1 MAYRLPPL
9 NALRAFEAA
18 ARHLSFKNAARE
30 LCVTPTAISHQI
42 KMLEDYLGAEL
53 FLRLTR
59 SLDLTPEGEALL
71 PKVREGLECF
81 AAAVEKARSRQQEGR
96 LIVVA
101 PPSFA
106 ARWLVPRLK
115 RLYALE
121 PGLNLHLVGSLNAIE
136 NEEAEATLAYESVDL
151 REGDSPLA
159 ICFGSGDYPGFHVD
173 RLFASDYIAVCSPKL
188 MEGEHPL
195 RHPVDIRHYT
205 LIHDD
210 TITNERA
217 RPSWEEWA
225 RLAGVTDV
233 NTSAGPHFSDSS
245 LALAAAI
252 DGLGIA
258 LASKPL
264 AAAEIAAGRL
274 AAPFKV
280 AVQQPYAY
288 YLLAPEAI
296 SGRPAV
302 ETFRRWLIGEV
313 EAMKELSQLS
323 RAAS

>member
-1 MAYRLPPL
+1 
-9 NALRAFEAA
+9 
-18 ARHLSFKNAARE
+18 
-30 LCVTPTAISHQI
+30 
-42 KMLEDYLGAEL
+42 
-53 FLRLTR
+53 
-59 SLDLTPEGEALL
+59 
-71 PKVREGLECF
+71 PKVREGLACF
-81 AAAVEKARSRQQEGR
+81 AAAVEHACASQQQGR

-121 PGLNLHLVGSLNAIE
+121 PELSLHLVGSLHAIE
-136 NEEAEATLAYESVDL
+136 NAEAEATLAYESVDL
-151 REGDSPLA
+151 RDGDSPLA
-159 ICFGSGDYPGFHVD
+159 ICFGSGDYPGFHVN

-188 MEGEHPL
+188 LEGEHPL
-195 RHPVDIRHYT
+195 RHPEDIRQHT
-205 LIHDD
+205 LIHDE

-225 RLAGVTDV
+225 RLASVTDV
-233 NTSAGPHFSDSS
+233 NTSAGPHFSDSG

-258 LASKPL
+258 LASEHL
-264 AAAEIAAGRL
+264 AAAEVAAGRL
-274 AAPFKV
+274 AVPFKV

-313 EAMKELSQLS
+313 EEMKELS
-323 RAAS
+323 RAAA

>member
-9 NALRAFEAA
+9 NALRAFEVA

-42 KMLEDYLGAEL
+42 KMLEDFLDLEL
-53 FLRLTR
+53 FHRLTR
-59 SLDLTPEGEALL
+59 SLDLTAEGEALL

-81 AAAVEKARSRQQEGR
+81 AAAVESVRSQQPGGR

-115 RLYALE
+115 RLYTLE
-121 PGLNLHLVGSLNAIE
+121 PGLSLHLVGSLNAIE
-136 NEEAEATLAYESVDL
+136 NAEADGTLAYESVDL

-159 ICFGSGDYPGFHVD
+159 ICFGSGEYPGFQVD
-173 RLFASDYIAVCSPKL
+173 RLFASDYVAVCSPKL
-188 MEGEHPL
+188 LEGEHPL
-195 RHPVDIRHYT
+195 RHPVDIRHHT

-210 TITNERA
+210 TIANERA

-225 RLAGVTDV
+225 RLAGVTNVDT
-233 NTSAGPHFSDSS
+233 NAGPHFCDSG

-258 LASKPL
+258 LASQPL
-264 AAAEIAAGRL
+264 AAAEIAARRL
-274 AAPFKV
+274 VSPFKV

-296 SGRPAV
+296 SSRPAV
-302 ETFRRWLIGEV
+302 EFFRRWLIGEA
-313 EAMKELSQLS
+313 EAMKGSVRL
-323 RAAS
+323 AA

>member
-42 KMLEDYLGAEL
+42 KLLEDYLGFDL

-59 SLDLTPEGEALL
+59 SLKLTAEGEAML

-81 AAAVEKARSRQQEGR
+81 AAAVEAARQRQPKGR

-115 RLYALE
+115 RLYAIAPTLE
-121 PGLNLHLVGSLNAIE
+121 LHLVGSIDTIE
-136 NEEAEATLAYESVDL
+136 NEQADATLAYEGIDL

-159 ICFGSGDYPGFHVD
+159 ICFGRGDYPGFHVD
-173 RLFASDYIAVCSPKL
+173 RLFASDYVAVCSPKL
-188 MEGEHPL
+188 LEGPRPL
-195 RHPVDIRHYT
+195 RHPVDIRHHT

-210 TITNERA
+210 TIANERA

-225 RLAGVTDV
+225 RLAGVSGVDTQ
-233 NTSAGPHFSDSS
+233 AGPHFSDSG

-258 LASKPL
+258 LAAKPL

-274 AAPFKV
+274 VAPFKV

-288 YLLAPEAI
+288 YLVAPEAI
-296 SGRPAV
+296 STRPEV
-302 ETFRRWLIGEV
+302 ETFRRWLLDEV
-313 EAMKELSQLS
+313 EEMKRESA
-323 RAAS
+323 RTPT

>member
-9 NALRAFEAA
+9 NALRDFEVA

-42 KMLEDYLGAEL
+42 KLLEEFLGIEL
-53 FLRLTR
+53 FHRLTR
-59 SLDLTPEGEALL
+59 SLELTAEGEAML
-71 PKVREGLECF
+71 PKVREGIECF
-81 AAAVEKARSRQQEGR
+81 AAAVESARVQHPKGR

-115 RLYALE
+115 RLYAQE
-121 PGLNLHLVGSLNAIE
+121 PGLPLHLVGSLNAIE

-159 ICFGSGDYPGFHVD
+159 ICFGSGDYPGFRVD
-173 RLFASDYIAVCSPKL
+173 RLFASDYVAVCSPQL
-188 MEGEHPL
+188 LEGEHPL
-195 RHPVDIRHYT
+195 CHPMDIRHHT

-210 TITNERA
+210 TIGNARA

-233 NTSAGPHFSDSS
+233 DTNAGPHFCDSG

-258 LASKPL
+258 LASKSI
-264 AAAEIAAGRL
+264 AGAEIAAGRL

-288 YLLAPEAI
+288 YLVAPEAI

-302 ETFRRWLIGEV
+302 ETFRRWLIEEA
-313 EAMKELSQLS
+313 EAMKRESECLP
-323 RAAS
+323 A

>member
-18 ARHLSFKNAARE
+18 ARQLSFKNAARE
-30 LCVTPTAISHQI
+30 LSVTPTAISHQI
-42 KMLEDYLGAEL
+42 KMLEDFLGLDL

-59 SLDLTPEGEALL
+59 SLELTPAGEAML

-81 AAAVEKARSRQQEGR
+81 AAAVESVRSQQAHGR

-106 ARWLVPRLK
+106 SRWLVPRLK
-115 RLYALE
+115 RLYERE
-121 PGLNLHLVGSLNAIE
+121 PALNLHLVSSLNAIE
-136 NEEAEATLAYESVDL
+136 NAEAEATLAYESIDL

-173 RLFASDYIAVCSPKL
+173 RLFASDYVAVCSPKL
-188 MEGEHPL
+188 LEGKHPL
-195 RHPVDIRHYT
+195 RQPADIRFHT

-210 TITNERA
+210 TIANERT

-225 RLAGVTDV
+225 RLAGLGEV
-233 NTSAGPHFSDSS
+233 NTEAGPHFRNTG
-245 LALAAAI
+245 LALVAAI

-258 LASKPL
+258 LASKSL

-274 AAPFKV
+274 VSPFNV

-288 YLLAPEAI
+288 YLVAPEAI

-302 ETFRRWLIGEV
+302 ESFRQWLIGEA
-313 EAMKELSQLS
+313 EAMKEYC
-323 RAAS
+323 RANS

>member
-9 NALRAFEAA
+9 NALRAFEVA

-30 LCVTPTAISHQI
+30 LSVTPTAISHQI
-42 KMLEDYLGAEL
+42 KMLEDFLDLEL
-53 FLRLTR
+53 FRRLTR
-59 SLDLTPEGEALL
+59 SLELTPEGEALL

-81 AAAVEKARSRQQEGR
+81 AAAVESVRTRLPGGR

-121 PGLNLHLVGSLNAIE
+121 PELSLHLVGSLNAIE
-136 NEEAEATLAYESVDL
+136 NAETDATLAYESIDL

-159 ICFGSGDYPGFHVD
+159 ICFGSGEYPGFNVD
-173 RLFASDYIAVCSPKL
+173 RLFASDYVAVCSPKL
-188 MEGEHPL
+188 LAGEHPL
-195 RHPVDIRHYT
+195 RHPVDIRCHT

-233 NTSAGPHFSDSS
+233 DTNAGPHFSDSG

-252 DGLGIA
+252 DGLGIV
-258 LASKPL
+258 LASKQL

-280 AVQQPYAY
+280 VVQQPYAY
-288 YLLAPEAI
+288 YLLTPVAI

-302 ETFRRWLIGEV
+302 ETFRHWLIGEV
-313 EAMKELSQLS
+313 EAMKELS
-323 RAAS
+323 RAAAV

>member
-42 KMLEDYLGAEL
+42 KMLEDYLHLEL
-53 FLRLTR
+53 FYRLTR
-59 SLDLTPEGEALL
+59 SLKLTPEGEAML

-81 AAAVEKARSRQQEGR
+81 AAAVENARIDQPQGR

-121 PGLNLHLVGSLNAIE
+121 PQLSLHLVGSLQAIE
-136 NEEAEATLAYESVDL
+136 NAEADATFAYESIDL

-159 ICFGSGDYPGFHVD
+159 ICFGNGDYPGFHVD
-173 RLFASDYIAVCSPKL
+173 RLFASDYVAVCSPKL
-188 MEGEHPL
+188 LEGERPL
-195 RHPVDIRHYT
+195 RHPMDIRRHT

-210 TITNERA
+210 TIANERA

-225 RLAGVTDV
+225 RLAGVSDV
-233 NTSAGPHFSDSS
+233 DTNAGPHFCDSG
-245 LALAAAI
+245 LALVAAI

-274 AAPFKV
+274 VAPFKV

-288 YLLAPEAI
+288 YLVAPEAI
-296 SGRPAV
+296 SARPEV
-302 ETFRRWLIGEV
+302 EFFRRWLVEEA
-313 EAMKELSQLS
+313 EAMKRESVRL
-323 RAAS
+323 AD

>member
-9 NALRAFEAA
+9 NALRAFEVA

-42 KMLEDYLGAEL
+42 KMLEDFLEL
-53 FLRLTR
+53 ALFRRLTR
-59 SLDLTPEGEALL
+59 SLELTEEGEAML
-71 PKVREGLECF
+71 PKVREGLASF
-81 AAAVEKARSRQQEGR
+81 AAAVESARARQPQSR
-96 LIVVA
+96 LIVLA

-115 RLYALE
+115 RLYALAPE
-121 PGLNLHLVGSLNAIE
+121 LSLHLVGSLNTIE
-136 NEEAEATLAYESVDL
+136 NAEAEATLAYESVDL

-159 ICFGSGDYPGFHVD
+159 ICFGSGEYPGFRAD
-173 RLFASDYIAVCSPKL
+173 RLFASDYVAVCSPRL
-188 MEGEHPL
+188 LEGEHPL
-195 RHPVDIRHYT
+195 RHPVDIRHHT
-205 LIHDD
+205 LIHDH
-210 TITNERA
+210 TIANERA

-225 RLAGVTDV
+225 RLAGVTGVD
-233 NTSAGPHFSDSS
+233 TDAGPHFRDSG
-245 LALAAAI
+245 LALVAAI

-274 AAPFKV
+274 VAPFKV

-296 SGRPAV
+296 AGRPEV
-302 ETFRRWLIGEV
+302 ETFRRWLIGEA
-313 EAMKELSQLS
+313 EAMKESARL
-323 RAAS
+323 AA